1 MDCCWTVK
9 KKESEKMDVPPTT
22 LTEKD
27 DMDDQEFMVWLYD
40 HYEELMLRT
49 AKKYCRDAFLWEE
62 ILQESFLRLL
72 SRIPKL
78 RALKEGER
86 VGYLTVTV
94 RNTAFTLLRKQAKER
109 GWCVSLETGALP
121 VEGCLPEEWVIQR
134 ERWNT
139 LAAVWPQLAPTERFL
154 LEGRYFQQRSDRE
167 LSDDLGCGANSI
179 RMMMTRARRHV
190 QRLMRREGEEQTAEQ
205 KK

>member
-1 MDCCWTVK
+1 MTKNLWCGCTI
-9 KKESEKMDVPPTT
+9 
-22 LTEKD
+22 
-27 DMDDQEFMVWLYD
+27 
-40 HYEELMLRT
+40 HYEERMLRT

-109 GWCVSLETGALP
+109 GWCVSLETVLCLWRMPAGGMGHSKRT
-121 VEGCLPEEWVIQR
+121 VEYSWPH
-134 ERWNT
+134 
-139 LAAVWPQLAPTERFL
+139 VWPQLAPTERFL
-154 LEGRYFQQRSDRE
+154 LEGRYFQQKSDRE

-190 QRLMRREGEEQTAEQ
+190 QRLMRREGEDQAAEQ
-205 KK
+205 QK

>member
-27 DMDDQEFMVWLYD
+27 DMDDQEFMVWLYN
-40 HYEELMLRT
+40 HYEE
-49 AKKYCRDAFLWEE
+49 
-62 ILQESFLRLL
+62 
-72 SRIPKL
+72 RI
-78 RALKEGER
+78 
-86 VGYLTVTV
+86 GYLTVTV

-190 QRLMRREGEEQTAEQ
+190 QRLMRREGEDQAAEQ
-205 KK
+205 QK